1 MAKGALVAD
10 TVAAMDGRGEA
21 HGAHPGELASGDA
34 D

>member
-10 TVAAMDGRGEA
+10 TVAAIDGRGEA
-21 HGAHPGELASGDA
+21 HGAHPGELGGGDA